1 MIFRFIFKLMIN
13 RFKRHL
19 GFQAGDDADS
29 IMGEDEMEKEFGDGR
44 RVTQM
49 TYTST
54 AKQSIYHSG
63 RSSVSGHV
71 LQAKSSRP
79 TFRATQGKFS
89 THKK

>member
-1 MIFRFIFKLMIN
+1 MWLMK
-13 RFKRHL
+13 KRLERKL

-29 IMGEDEMEKEFGDGR
+29 IMGEDEMEKEFDEER

-63 RSSVSGHV
+63 RSSVSSHV

-89 THKK
+89 KT